1 MCPVDQNIDER
12 KEFESMQDLR
22 RQFLKGIPSAEKKK
36 SKRRGEELVVN

>member
-22 RQFLKGIPSAEKKK
+22 RQFLKGIPSAEEKK
-36 SKRRGEELVVN
+36 SPKGGEKS